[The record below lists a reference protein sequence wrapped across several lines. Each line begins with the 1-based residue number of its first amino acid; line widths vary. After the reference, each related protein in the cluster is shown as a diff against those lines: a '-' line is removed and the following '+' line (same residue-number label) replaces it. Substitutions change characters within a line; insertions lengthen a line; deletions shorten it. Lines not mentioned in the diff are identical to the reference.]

1 LTTPY
6 IPMTLYAHADNGVW
20 VVDLNGAMIFVRVVR
35 LGSFTKAALE
45 LGLPNST
52 VSDRISDLESAL
64 GVRLLVRTTRKLH
77 LTDAGQLFF
86 KKSELA
92 VAALMD
98 AGEEAS
104 LFQQRPTG
112 TLRLTAPVDFDHKSI
127 CEAITEYVLKFPEV
141 KVELLL
147 TDRLVDLIGEGFDI
161 AIRAG
166 PVGDATLTSKRL
178 GVSGLIL
185 VADQAYL
192 RTSPAI
198 AQPSDLSL
206 HKCLVISPEQNAAAF
221 ATWNLVSTDSK
232 KAKIVPQAHISSNSV
247 GAIKHLVSIGQ
258 GIALM
263 PPTLVQGDILS
274 GRMVHVLPEW
284 STEPWPSYLVY
295 TAHKKSSPKVRE
307 MIPILEPRVRSV
319 IR

>member
-1 LTTPY
+1 
-6 IPMTLYAHADNGVW
+6 M
-20 VVDLNGAMIFVRVVR
+20 DLNGAMIFVRVVR

-52 VSDRISDLESAL
+52 VSDRISDLEKAL
-64 GVRLLVRTTRKLH
+64 GVSLLVRTTRKLH
-77 LTDAGQLFF
+77 LTDAGEIFF
-86 KKSELA
+86 KKAELA
-92 VAALMD
+92 VAALTS

-104 LFQQRPTG
+104 LFQKHPTG
-112 TLRLTAPVDFDHKSI
+112 TLKITAPADFDYTSI
-127 CEAITEYVLKFPEV
+127 CEAVTEYIEKFPEV

-147 TDRLVDLIGEGFDI
+147 TDRLVDLVGEGFDI
-161 AIRAG
+161 ALRAG
-166 PVGDATLTSKRL
+166 PVGDSTLTAKRL

-185 VADQAYL
+185 VANPLYL
-192 RTSPAI
+192 GNSPAI
-198 AQPSDLSL
+198 AQPSDLSF
-206 HKCLVISPEQNAAAF
+206 HKCLVILPEQNASSF
-221 ATWNLVSTDSK
+221 ATWNLVSADGK

-263 PPTLVQGDILS
+263 PPTLVYGDIS
-274 GRMVHVLPEW
+274 NSRMVHVLPEW

-295 TAHKKSSPKVRE
+295 TAHRKSSPKVRE
-307 MIPILEPRVRSV
+307 MIPLLERRIRDV